1 LRAYAVSVIA
11 SAAYLLLPQPLLK
24 QLIFRR
30 SFMISINSECILSKK
45 SEDIPP
51 FYVMEVLESAQALE
65 AEGRCIIH
73 LEVGEPDF
81 PTPPHICEAACAA
94 IARGSTK
101 YTHSQ
106 GLLALREAIVESYH
120 SKFGVD
126 LSPDQVIITSGTS
139 PGLLIVFMA
148 LLERMDEVIMSN
160 PHYACYPNFVKYL
173 GGTPVFVYTNETN
186 GFALEPETVRQ
197 CLSPNTKAILINSP
211 SNPGGHVMSPENL
224 QSLAEIADEVRIPI
238 VSDEIYQGLIYS
250 GEEHTILEY
259 TKNAF
264 VLNGFSKLYAMTGWR
279 LGYIIC
285 PPECVRAIQKIHQNF
300 FICANSF
307 VQEAGIAALKGSQE
321 HVAEMVQIYNTRR
334 QYMLKRL
341 IGMGF
346 DVRKEPMGA
355 FYVLADAR
363 KYGSDSLELSR
374 RILNEAGVA
383 VTPGIDF
390 GNGAE
395 GYLRFS
401 YANSMENIK
410 EGMDR
415 LEAFLKEELEG

>member
-1 LRAYAVSVIA
+1 
-11 SAAYLLLPQPLLK
+11 
-24 QLIFRR
+24 
-30 SFMISINSECILSKK
+30 
-45 SEDIPP
+45 
-51 FYVMEVLESAQALE
+51 
-65 AEGRCIIH
+65 
-73 LEVGEPDF
+73 
-81 PTPPHICEAACAA
+81 
-94 IARGSTK
+94 
-101 YTHSQ
+101 
-106 GLLALREAIVESYH
+106 
-120 SKFGVD
+120 
-126 LSPDQVIITSGTS
+126 
-139 PGLLIVFMA
+139 
-148 LLERMDEVIMSN
+148 MSN

-173 GGTPVFVYTNETN
+173 GGTPVYVYTNETN

-197 CLSPNTKAILINSP
+197 CLSSNTKAILINSP
-211 SNPGGHVMSPENL
+211 SNPGGHVMSPESL
-224 QSLAEIADEVRIPI
+224 QDLAAVADERGIPI

-259 TKNAF
+259 TNNAF

-285 PPECVRAIQKIHQNF
+285 PPDCVRAIQKIHQNF

-307 VQEAGIAALKGSQE
+307 VQEAGIAALRGSQE
-321 HVAEMVQIYNTRR
+321 HVAEMIQTYNTRR

-341 IGMGF
+341 LGMGL

-363 KYGSDSLELSR
+363 KYSNDSLELSR

-401 YANSMENIK
+401 YANSIENIK

-415 LEAFLKEELEG
+415 LEAFLEKEYEE

>member
-1 LRAYAVSVIA
+1 
-11 SAAYLLLPQPLLK
+11 
-24 QLIFRR
+24 
-30 SFMISINSECILSKK
+30 MISKKVECILSKK
-45 SEDIPP
+45 SEEIPP

-65 AEGRCIIH
+65 AEGKNIIH
-73 LEVGEPDF
+73 LEIGEPDF
-81 PTPPHICEAACAA
+81 PTAPHICEAAYDA

-106 GLLALREAIVESYH
+106 GILPLREAIVESYKK
-120 SKFGVD
+120 KFGVE
-126 LSPDQVIITSGTS
+126 LSPEQVVVTSGTS
-139 PGLLIVFMA
+139 PGLLMVFMA

-160 PHYACYPNFVKYL
+160 PYYACYPNFVKYL
-173 GGTPVFVYTNETN
+173 GGTPVYVYTSETN
-186 GFALEPETVRQ
+186 GFALEPGTVRQ
-197 CLSPNTKAILINSP
+197 YLNRRTKAILINSP

-224 QSLAEIADEVRIPI
+224 QGLAEIADERGIPI

-250 GEEHTILEY
+250 GEDHSILEY
-259 TKNAF
+259 TSNAF

-285 PPECVRAIQKIHQNF
+285 PEECIRALQKIHQNF

-307 VQEAGIAALKGSQE
+307 VQEAGIAALKGSQD
-321 HVAEMVQIYNTRR
+321 HVAEMVQTYNARR

-341 IGMGF
+341 IGMGL
-346 DVRKEPMGA
+346 DVRSEPMGA

-363 KYGSDSLELSR
+363 KFSNDSLELSR

-401 YANSMENIK
+401 YANSLENIK
-410 EGMDR
+410 EGMNR
-415 LEAFLKEELEG
+415 LEAFLGEIQD

>member
-1 LRAYAVSVIA
+1 
-11 SAAYLLLPQPLLK
+11 
-24 QLIFRR
+24 
-30 SFMISINSECILSKK
+30 
-45 SEDIPP
+45 
-51 FYVMEVLESAQALE
+51 MEVLESAQALE
-65 AEGRCIIH
+65 TEGRHIIH

-81 PTPPHICEAACAA
+81 PTAPHICEAACAA
-94 IARGSTK
+94 IGRGSTK
-101 YTHSQ
+101 YTHSL
-106 GLLALREAIVESYH
+106 GLLALRETIVEHYH
-120 SKFGVD
+120 NKFKIE
-126 LSPDQVIITSGTS
+126 LNPNQVIVTSGTS
-139 PGLLIVFMA
+139 PGLLMVFMA
-148 LLERMDEVIMSN
+148 LLEKRDEVIMSN

-173 GGTPVFVYTNETN
+173 GGTPVYVYTSETN

-211 SNPGGHVMSPENL
+211 SNPGGHVMSSESL
-224 QSLAEIADEVRIPI
+224 QGLAAIAEERGIPI
-238 VSDEIYQGLIYS
+238 ISDEIYQGLIYS

-259 TKNAF
+259 TNNAF

-285 PPECVRAIQKIHQNF
+285 PPECARAIQKIHQNF
-300 FICANSF
+300 FICANAF
-307 VQEAGIAALKGSQE
+307 VQEAGIAALKGPQD
-321 HVAEMVQIYNTRR
+321 HVAEMVQTYNTRR

-341 IGMGF
+341 LGMGL

-363 KYGSDSLELSR
+363 KYGHDSLELSR

-401 YANSMENIK
+401 YANNIENIK

-415 LEAFLKEELEG
+415 LEAFLAKEHE

>member
-1 LRAYAVSVIA
+1 MFS
-11 SAAYLLLPQPLLK
+11 
-24 QLIFRR
+24 
-30 SFMISINSECILSKK
+30 MISECILSKK

-65 AEGRCIIH
+65 KEGRHIIH

-81 PTPPHICEAACAA
+81 PTAPHICEAACAS
-94 IARGSTK
+94 INRGATK

-106 GLLALREAIVESYH
+106 GLLALREAIAESYLQ
-120 SKFGVD
+120 KFGVE
-126 LSPDQVIITSGTS
+126 LSPNQVIVTSGTS
-139 PGLLIVFMA
+139 PGLLMVFMA
-148 LLERMDEVIMSN
+148 LLEKRDEVIMSN

-173 GGTPVFVYTNETN
+173 GGTPAFVYTSEAN

-211 SNPGGHVMSPENL
+211 SNPSGHVMSPENL
-224 QSLAEIADEVRIPI
+224 QGLAAIAEERGIPI

-250 GEEHTILEY
+250 GEDHTILEY

-285 PPECVRAIQKIHQNF
+285 PPECVRGIQKIHQNF

-307 VQEAGIAALKGSQE
+307 VQEAGIAALKGPQE
-321 HVAEMVQIYNTRR
+321 QIAEMTQTYNKRR

-341 IGMGF
+341 LGMGL
-346 DVRKEPMGA
+346 DVAKEPMGA

-363 KYGSDSLELSR
+363 KYSHDSLELSR

-401 YANSMENIK
+401 YANSIENIG

-415 LEAFLKEELEG
+415 LEAFLEKEFEK

>member
-1 LRAYAVSVIA
+1 M
-11 SAAYLLLPQPLLK
+11 
-24 QLIFRR
+24 F
-30 SFMISINSECILSKK
+30 SINSECILSKK

-51 FYVMEVLESAQALE
+51 FYVMEVLESALALE
-65 AEGRCIIH
+65 AEGRHIIH

-81 PTPPHICEAACAA
+81 PTAPHICEAACAA
-94 IARGSTK
+94 IGRGSTK

-106 GLLALREAIVESYH
+106 GLLSLRETIVESYH
-120 SKFGVD
+120 RKFGVD
-126 LSPDQVIITSGTS
+126 LSPDQVIVTSGTS

-148 LLERMDEVIMSN
+148 LLEKMDEVIMSN

-173 GGTPVFVYTNETN
+173 GGTPVYVYTNETN

-197 CLSPNTKAILINSP
+197 CLSSNTKAILINSP
-211 SNPGGHVMSPENL
+211 SNPGGHVMSPESL
-224 QSLAEIADEVRIPI
+224 QGLAAIADERGIPI

-259 TKNAF
+259 TDNAF

-307 VQEAGIAALKGSQE
+307 VQEAGVAALKGSQD
-321 HVAEMVQIYNTRR
+321 HVAEMIQIYNTRR

-341 IGMGF
+341 LGMGL

-363 KYGSDSLELSR
+363 KYGTDSLELSR

-401 YANSMENIK
+401 YANNLENIK

-415 LEAFLKEELEG
+415 LEAFLEKELEGELQG